1 MINMPTHIF
10 ISQINLL
17 IISQITSL
25 TPPVSASEDV
35 VVFPQNC
42 GVSVA

>member
-1 MINMPTHIF
+1 MNMPNHIV

-35 VVFPQNC
+35 VVLPQNFR
-42 GVSVA
+42 VSVA